1 MPNHLIGFKTMKS
14 TCSRCLKEIDEKEVE
29 GILAN
34 LCSECAEQ
42 EKEMLDELLDA
53 DDAENETA

>member
-1 MPNHLIGFKTMKS
+1 MKS